1 MIDGVNEIKSNRIH
15 ERFVRKVRNY
25 YFPVGLVPD
34 SIFQFHNFR
43 YLGNFRMH
51 FRNISDDYLQIRWLT
66 FRFNYLFSPFPPHPD
81 QFRSHPEAISE
92 LERYDKKKNT
102 FSVLKSSGHFHETT
116 WLRSPS
122 NGGGHRG
129 IPRPIASIAISL
141 RAPKKRVRE
150 REKNI

>member
-1 MIDGVNEIKSNRIH
+1 MRVALIDCVNEIKSNRIH

-92 LERYDKKKNT
+92 LERYDKKEYI
-102 FSVLKSSGHFHETT
+102 FSFKEQWSF
-116 WLRSPS
+116 P
-122 NGGGHRG
+122 
-129 IPRPIASIAISL
+129 
-141 RAPKKRVRE
+141 
-150 REKNI
+150 